1 MIEAHNLSLKMG
13 PHCLLNNLS
22 LTVRSGELL
31 AVLGANGA
39 GKSTLL
45 KVLGGQ
51 WAASSGT
58 VRINGTDLNA
68 YSKAERARFRA
79 IMPQSTPL
87 AFPFR
92 VWEVVALGRTPF
104 GFRSRARERL
114 QALDMLTLTETE
126 HLAERRF
133 TQLSGGEMQ
142 RVQLARVL
150 NQLLSSTA
158 PQKTLFLDECTASLD
173 PAHQH
178 QVFQLV
184 RVLTR
189 LNVAVFAIV
198 HDINLAA
205 QYADQVM
212 FLKAGT
218 LQSLGAT
225 TGEMTPEQIQRAFSL
240 NTLGLAHPEVSRPRL
255 VASETPVELNPRAQS
270 ILQEMSTAQA
280 QTSPSDSAMIASS

>member
-1 MIEAHNLSLKMG
+1 MIEARNLSLTMG
-13 PHCLLNNLS
+13 SRTLLNNLS
-22 LTVRSGELL
+22 LTLKSGEVL

-39 GKSTLL
+39 GKSSLL

-51 WAASSGT
+51 WPASSGT
-58 VRINGTDLNA
+58 IRMNGTDLSE
-68 YSKAERARFRA
+68 YSKAQRARFRA
-79 IMPQSTPL
+79 IMPQSTLL

-104 GFRSRARERL
+104 GYRSRVREHD

-150 NQLLSSTA
+150 NQLLSSPA
-158 PQKTLFLDECTASLD
+158 PQRVLFLDECTASLD

-184 RVLTR
+184 RALTG
-189 LNVAVFAIV
+189 LNIAVFAIV

-205 QYADQVM
+205 QYADRVL
-212 FLKAGT
+212 FLKDGQ
-218 LQSLGAT
+218 LQSLGLTAK
-225 TGEMTPEQIQRAFSL
+225 EMTPTQIQRTFSL
-240 NTLGLAHPEVSRPRL
+240 NTLDLRHPDVSGARL
-255 VASETPVELNPRAQS
+255 VASETPVQLNPRTQS
-270 ILQEMSTAQA
+270 ILRQMQIRPA
-280 QTSPSDSAMIASS
+280 QTGAIVSAMIKAS